1 MSLTVIYCLCTS
13 NFIIRLQPFC
23 PLALQSLLPKKGQ
36 VKSRFDCLLWWVT
49 YTGNRLKK
57 KRKNKNKSPGE
68 FALQLNLVL
77 RYGPIFSFEVTT
89 IIVLLFLRL
98 TCFRCVFF
106 CPFFP
111 GGVFVFQLLV
121 SQLETYPVSE
131 DFIKIT
137 FVIDRLISNY
147 NILLRLTFFHVE

>member
-77 RYGPIFSFEVTT
+77 RYGPIFSFEVTGT

-98 TCFRCVFF
+98 TCLRCFVFF
-106 CPFFP
+106 LSFFP
-111 GGVFVFQLLV
+111 WWCLCFSVAGVPAWDLSGFRRFHQNNFCDW
-121 SQLETYPVSE
+121 S
-131 DFIKIT
+131 I
-137 FVIDRLISNY
+137 
-147 NILLRLTFFHVE
+147 NIEL